1 MRPQLIIKTIE
12 SLYPIR
18 RTLCIEGPPGV
29 GKTAIVREA
38 AKRLGIDYIEM
49 HLPTMPVE
57 DFGVPDMS
65 TSDTTFDYKLP
76 RWFPQDPNSSGILCF
91 DDRNQAGA
99 DMQKVLANICQARN
113 LHGHMLPAGWMVVST
128 GNRATD
134 RAGANRVLSHLRN
147 RETVIEFD
155 AHLDDWSKW
164 ALDNG
169 VRPEVVSFLRFK
181 TEHFNGFKAEN
192 DINPTPRSWTEGVS
206 AIIDVVPK
214 EAEYDCICGAVGKGA
229 AAEFAAYLKVYREL
243 PDMDD
248 IIEAPAT
255 YKLPTEMSVKYAIVT
270 SLEAKADSKNIDA
283 ILTYVKRLDPEFG
296 TLFAMLIA
304 MSVSREHKRV
314 SLMSNRAFLDFLN
327 QHSYYLSSGA

>member
-1 MRPQLIIKTIE
+1 MRPQLIIQTIK

-18 RTLCIEGPPGV
+18 RVVCVEGPPGI

-38 AKRLGIDYIEM
+38 ANQLGVDYIEM

-76 RWFPQDPNSSGILCF
+76 KWFPQDPQSKGILCF
-91 DDRNQAGA
+91 DDRNQASA
-99 DMQKVLANICQARN
+99 DMQKVLANIMQART
-113 LHGHMLPAGWMVVST
+113 LHGHALPAGWMVVST
-128 GNRATD
+128 GNRTTD
-134 RAGANRVLSHLRN
+134 RAGANKVLSHVRN

-155 AHLDDWSKW
+155 AHLDDWSAW
-164 ALDNG
+164 AIENG
-169 VRPEVVSFLRFK
+169 VRREVISFLRFK
-181 TEHFNGFKAEN
+181 VEHFNGFKPEN

-214 EAEYDCICGAVGKGA
+214 EAEYDCIVGAVGKGA

-248 IIEAPAT
+248 IIKAPAT
-255 YKLPTEMSVKYAIVT
+255 YKVPTQMDIKYAIVT
-270 SLEAKADSKNIDA
+270 SLEAKANTKNIED
-283 ILTYVKRLDPEFG
+283 ILTFIKRLDPEFG
-296 TLFAMLIA
+296 TLFAMLI
-304 MSVSREHKRV
+304 SVSASRDSKRV
-314 SLMSNRAFLDFLN
+314 GIMLNRAFLDFLN
-327 QHSYYLSSGA
+327 KHSYYLSNGA